1 MSRAWW
7 GCGRLEGGQGRCG
20 GMYCGGGVTRGS
32 GSVER
37 KEAGRG
43 AAALEREIY
52 LFKEQ
57 GSIFFLSWNGYNAPI
72 FIVPI
77 GLAYQTIYQGVLID
91 LDSSFL
97 YKYLPIICTLFLN
110 IFIFLNYLELGTRR
124 RWRGAAP
131 LAAPSCAARRRLAAW
146 AADMSR
152 AATGPLGPLWG
163 TPFGSMTCID

>member
-1 MSRAWW
+1 MIGKANYNGMARAGRQWLLVA
-7 GCGRLEGGQGRCG
+7 CGRKEVAWCG
-20 GMYCGGGVTRGS
+20 C
-32 GSVER
+32 E
-37 KEAGRG
+37 GRG
-43 AAALEREIY
+43 GDARSKRERERRD

-57 GSIFFLSWNGYNAPI
+57 GFISFLSWNSYNAPI
-72 FIVPI
+72 FIVPSR
-77 GLAYQTIYQGVLID
+77 LAHQAIYQGVLIN

-97 YKYLPIICTLFLN
+97 NKSLPIIRTLFLN
-110 IFIFLNYLELGTRR
+110 IFIFLNYLELGTTR

>member
-1 MSRAWW
+1 
-7 GCGRLEGGQGRCG
+7 
-20 GMYCGGGVTRGS
+20 VTRGS

-57 GSIFFLSWNGYNAPI
+57 GSIFFLNWNSYNAPI

-77 GLAYQTIYQGVLID
+77 GLAYQTIYQGVLIN

-97 YKYLPIICTLFLN
+97 NKSLPIIRTLFLN
-110 IFIFLNYLELGTRR
+110 IFIFLNYLELGTTR
-124 RWRGAAP
+124 RWRDAPPLPRLPVPRAGGSWPRPPTCPGLP
-131 LAAPSCAARRRLAAW
+131 LARLA
-146 AADMSR
+146 R
-152 AATGPLGPLWG
+152 YGGLPLGA
-163 TPFGSMTCID
+163 